1 MPGADGVS
9 ASDLNIRGERRTPAG
24 VDRNTPLC
32 MHPRVGRLHGDHR
45 RWNPR
50 VAPTAHGHR
59 GTIRLVQTQRILTI
73 QGNLVTMGTLLASA
87 CFIVIRKK
95 QPTRVIYLRAVAT
108 TIIVIVI
115 VGLVYNSRPAGA
127 ALRFRWC

>member
-1 MPGADGVS
+1 MV
-9 ASDLNIRGERRTPAG
+9 
-24 VDRNTPLC
+24 
-32 MHPRVGRLHGDHR
+32 
-45 RWNPR
+45 
-50 VAPTAHGHR
+50 
-59 GTIRLVQTQRILTI
+59 
-73 QGNLVTMGTLLASA
+73 TLLASA

-115 VGLVYNSRPAGA
+115 VIVIVGLVYNSLPAGA

>member
-1 MPGADGVS
+1 VPGADGVS

-59 GTIRLVQTQRILTI
+59 GTIRLVETQRILTL
-73 QGNLVTMGTLLASA
+73 QGNLVTMVTLLASA
-87 CFIVIRKK
+87 C
-95 QPTRVIYLRAVAT
+95 
-108 TIIVIVI
+108 VIVI